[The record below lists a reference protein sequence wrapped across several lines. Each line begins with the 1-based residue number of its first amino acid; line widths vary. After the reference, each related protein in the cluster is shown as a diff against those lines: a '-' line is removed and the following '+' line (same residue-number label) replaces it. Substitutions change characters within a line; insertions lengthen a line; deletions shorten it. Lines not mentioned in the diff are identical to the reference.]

1 MADDESPLL
10 RDIWI
15 SDAGMHITNEDSVS
29 HTYFIDTDGEFFK
42 NYINDTC
49 IYHIV
54 QIDNEA
60 FVSPSDLFLL
70 NYTKENEIIAETIS
84 VDQFLSN
91 SSFDLLHSK

>member
-1 MADDESPLL
+1 MADDESPLV

-29 HTYFIDTDGEFFK
+29 HNYFNDTNGEFFK
-42 NYINDTC
+42 NYINDTY

-54 QIDNEA
+54 PTDNET

-70 NYTKENEIIAETIS
+70 NYTKENEIIAETMS